1 MKVIHIIKKLEEIDK
16 DINELKKLE
25 RQLKKSKNY
34 AEPIRI
40 SIEKQINI
48 LLSEKI
54 KLYELEIEVKNPPH
68 YLVVESEKEI
78 VDKNVEQ
85 EKKKVDKKIR
95 QLDKKLGTL
104 KDNEIQEKFD
114 KVVEIKMDY

>member
-16 DINELKKLE
+16 DINELRKLE
-25 RQLKKSKNY
+25 RQLKKNKNY

-68 YLVVESEKEI
+68 YLVEAEKE
-78 VDKNVEQ
+78 VVSEEVEK
-85 EKKKVDKKIR
+85 EKKKVDKKIE

-104 KDNEIQEKFD
+104 KDEEIQKKFD